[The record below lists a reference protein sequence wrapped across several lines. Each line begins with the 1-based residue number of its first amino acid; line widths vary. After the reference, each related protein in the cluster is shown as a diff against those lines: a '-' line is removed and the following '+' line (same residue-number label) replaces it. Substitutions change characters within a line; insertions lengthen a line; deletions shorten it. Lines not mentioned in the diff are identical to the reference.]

1 MSVWFVCSFVP
12 SYCLDN
18 LRYHIAK
25 AQNGDNDVK
34 NPDIINPIM
43 DASSDGDQDTKGRVV
58 VNPITGDND
67 DHAAEDASAALT
79 FKQINDVFQQIRV
92 PSLSVFSVF
101 AVTIGLFPSLIVLLE
116 SENKCKNDSRFYNDL
131 YVPFF
136 FLLFNLFDLI
146 GRVTAGAIAPLFTVN
161 TVWIAA
167 AARLMFFPLFLLCNI
182 ADSELPVVF
191 KSDAFPILF
200 MIILA
205 FSNGY
210 VASLCMMMGAG
221 SVPPKDAPVAGT
233 IMVFSL
239 TCGLCMGACLSF
251 IVVIISQGSVA

>member
-1 MSVWFVCSFVP
+1 
-12 SYCLDN
+12 
-18 LRYHIAK
+18 
-25 AQNGDNDVK
+25 
-34 NPDIINPIM
+34 M
-43 DASSDGDQDTKGRVV
+43 DASNDGRERGVT
-58 VNPITGDND
+58 NPITGDND
-67 DHAAEDASAALT
+67 HAAEDDSAALS
-79 FKQINDVFQQIRV
+79 FKQINDVFKQIRV

-161 TVWIAA
+161 TVWIAS
-167 AARLMFFPLFLLCNI
+167 AARLVFFPLFLFCNI
-182 ADSELPVVF
+182 ADSQLPVLF

-200 MIILA
+200 MILMA

-251 IVVIISQGSVA
+251 IVVLISQGSVA